1 MSRRGPQGGEAPL
14 GESGRTLRGALRGGG
29 PNGDGGSR
37 AGMGG
42 SFRSLVLFLR
52 FDCSASSS
60 VLSAPSFFCTSE
72 SRDAGNCRREA
83 IDGLLEAPFG
93 CPGGRLAK
101 LGIRKARSF
110 ALDSPRISFRLLS
123 PWTFPIVLGLLF
135 RPPFLVLPRFQSFRF
150 FSTRRAQWAP
160 PEAEGEG
167 IGESRDR
174 RVGKTEQ
181 LGAFLLGRRR
191 EKRKKTRRAFLGPLA
206 SPSLCNSFAV
216 SGASE
221 PQCSP
226 HDAIQRHLEKLRG
239 DQARQNDE
247 KTSFNL
253 PWPRCCEKENETKKK
268 RKNEIK
274 AESFFSNHNSRH
286 LSSVFRRPS

>member
-1 MSRRGPQGGEAPL
+1 LARGGSREVFSRPNAPYPQRYGGRVPSLGAGGAFSPHFVYVEAREPRKEEKISRGRGQERRETEKSRRGPQGGEAPL
-14 GESGRTLRGALRGGG
+14 SESGRTLRGALRGGG

-72 SRDAGNCRREA
+72 RRDAGNCRREA

-123 PWTFPIVLGLLF
+123 PWTFPLVLGLLF
-135 RPPFLVLPRFQSFRF
+135 RPPFLVLPRF
-150 FSTRRAQWAP
+150 
-160 PEAEGEG
+160 
-167 IGESRDR
+167 
-174 RVGKTEQ
+174 
-181 LGAFLLGRRR
+181 
-191 EKRKKTRRAFLGPLA
+191 
-206 SPSLCNSFAV
+206 
-216 SGASE
+216 
-221 PQCSP
+221 
-226 HDAIQRHLEKLRG
+226 
-239 DQARQNDE
+239 
-247 KTSFNL
+247 
-253 PWPRCCEKENETKKK
+253 
-268 RKNEIK
+268 
-274 AESFFSNHNSRH
+274 
-286 LSSVFRRPS
+286 